1 MFTHYLKYCCS
12 IVIILSFQAT
22 AQATVAYKWIDD
34 DGQVNFSQRPP
45 LDREVDIIKTGTGP
59 KVTPEQSQEAVDK
72 LIEQQ
77 TTNRKEKEEA
87 EIAKQKESE
96 REQAK
101 TKNCDFARNNLQKYL
116 DKPNSLAKKA
126 NGEYDPINEVDRQ
139 NRIKQLKQD
148 VQKYCD

>member
-34 DGQVNFSQRPP
+34 DGQVNFSQRAP
-45 LDREVDIIKTGTGP
+45 LDREVDIIKIVTGP

-77 TTNRKEKEEA
+77 TTNQKEKEEA
-87 EIAKQKESE
+87 VISKQKESE
-96 REQAK
+96 RQQAK
-101 TKNCDFARNNLQKYL
+101 TRNCDFATNNLQKYL
-116 DKPNSLAKKA
+116 DNPNSQAKKS
-126 NGEYDPINEVDRQ
+126 Q
-139 NRIKQLKQD
+139 WRIRPN
-148 VQKYCD
+148 